1 MRPRVRTRA
10 AQRAGAP
17 AEVKSQVR
25 LFVRGT
31 ANALLVYPRQ
41 VGDLSNPA
49 FLPSLQYALARGI
62 QELFEVEES
71 ELASEVI
78 GEGDRLG
85 ILFWEG
91 AEGGLGVLRRLVQEP
106 SALAAVA
113 RQALEVLHF
122 DPATG
127 ADLRPADDPTDDDA
141 CARACY
147 ECLMSYH
154 NQRDHRLLNR
164 HAVRDA
170 LLALAGSVT
179 QMGDTVRDYEA
190 HYRWLREL
198 TDGRS
203 ELERTVLDHLHRTG
217 RRLPDFAQYTV
228 PDVMT
233 VPDFFYEPNVC
244 VYCDGSVHDEPQQQA
259 SDEAIRRELRARGYR
274 VIVIR
279 YDADLEQQVRDR
291 EDVFGPAAVDVAGQA
306 ERFSHHQREWSN
318 GMRIRHLT
326 VARFRGIK
334 QLDWDIAGTTVCL
347 IGPGDSTKT
356 TILDAIEYV
365 LSPRWNL
372 TVTDADFYGG
382 NTAEPIEIVVTVAEL
397 PKALLTDEK
406 FGLHL
411 RGWSATDGLR
421 DEPQDDDELAL
432 SVRLRV
438 DESLEPT
445 WAVVTDRNPHGLTIS
460 ARDREKLGMYGS
472 RHTLTGSFPG
482 VEALRYRG
490 LRATLKTWP
499 NTCRGGRSAREVIQK
514 AAFPK
519 LTEAA
524 ARAAAGGSR
533 VRRQTPLGLSP
544 CSGCG
549 HEQRGSR
556 ALSLH
561 DGTVPA
567 RQAGLGSRRLLALAL
582 QRSAV
587 REGAILLV
595 DEVEQGLEPHRLRH
609 LTRKLRPGSD
619 VGADADADDGTRS
632 GQVFMTTHSNIAVVE
647 LAADELHVVRSRMAP
662 PRFNAFLAPCRP
674 RSEVHLRLSWR
685 DNYRV

>member
-1 MRPRVRTRA
+1 MKRGLWLGQNETPGKNTGSA
-10 AQRAGAP
+10 AAGAP

-78 GEGDRLG
+78 GEGDHLG

-179 QMGDTVRDYEA
+179 QMGDAVRDYEA
-190 HYRWLREL
+190 HYGWLREL
-198 TDGRS
+198 TDSRS
-203 ELERTVLDHLHRTG
+203 ELERSLLDHLHSTG

-259 SDEAIRRELRARGYR
+259 SDEAIRRELKARGYR
-274 VIVIR
+274 V
-279 YDADLEQQVRDR
+279 DRDP
-291 EDVFGPAAVDVAGQA
+291 V
-306 ERFSHHQREWSN
+306 
-318 GMRIRHLT
+318 
-326 VARFRGIK
+326 
-334 QLDWDIAGTTVCL
+334 
-347 IGPGDSTKT
+347 
-356 TILDAIEYV
+356 
-365 LSPRWNL
+365 
-372 TVTDADFYGG
+372 
-382 NTAEPIEIVVTVAEL
+382 
-397 PKALLTDEK
+397 
-406 FGLHL
+406 
-411 RGWSATDGLR
+411 
-421 DEPQDDDELAL
+421 
-432 SVRLRV
+432 
-438 DESLEPT
+438 
-445 WAVVTDRNPHGLTIS
+445 
-460 ARDREKLGMYGS
+460 
-472 RHTLTGSFPG
+472 
-482 VEALRYRG
+482 
-490 LRATLKTWP
+490 
-499 NTCRGGRSAREVIQK
+499 
-514 AAFPK
+514 
-519 LTEAA
+519 
-524 ARAAAGGSR
+524 
-533 VRRQTPLGLSP
+533 
-544 CSGCG
+544 
-549 HEQRGSR
+549 
-556 ALSLH
+556 
-561 DGTVPA
+561 
-567 RQAGLGSRRLLALAL
+567 
-582 QRSAV
+582 
-587 REGAILLV
+587 
-595 DEVEQGLEPHRLRH
+595 
-609 LTRKLRPGSD
+609 
-619 VGADADADDGTRS
+619 
-632 GQVFMTTHSNIAVVE
+632 
-647 LAADELHVVRSRMAP
+647 
-662 PRFNAFLAPCRP
+662 
-674 RSEVHLRLSWR
+674 
-685 DNYRV
+685 